1 MPGAKK
7 FALLGRACAYARNS
21 SPRKPKMGEKR
32 CFQARWASFFAEMP
46 VEEPCWASFFAEMP
60 VEEPCRASF
69 FAPTGIAHGLVGT
82 VRPPCLQWWWVCTTR
97 SPPAVCHR
105 RVGPSCSA
113 NPPAQA

>member
-21 SPRKPKMGEKR
+21 SPSKLKTPQIRR
-32 CFQARWASFFAEMP
+32 FCAR
-46 VEEPCWASFFAEMP
+46 WASFFAEMP

-69 FAPTGIAHGLVGT
+69 FAPTGIAYGLVGS
-82 VRPPCLQWWWVCTTR
+82 VRPPCLQWWGFCTTR
-97 SPPAVCHR
+97 SLPAACHR